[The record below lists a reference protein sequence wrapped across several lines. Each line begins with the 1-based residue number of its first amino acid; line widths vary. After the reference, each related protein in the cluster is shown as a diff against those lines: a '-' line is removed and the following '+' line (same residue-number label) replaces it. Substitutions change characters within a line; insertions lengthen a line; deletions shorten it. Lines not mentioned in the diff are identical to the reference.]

1 LFVLTHGRKDVSAR
15 SLLTTA
21 AREAMTISI
30 SLENSGLDVSMMNEH
45 AVIQTIITG
54 GKRTGGGAMAL
65 ETTYRRS
72 VEFWKGTVS
81 EVSDDW
87 SKSTPCADWDVR
99 ALVNHVV
106 SEDRWTRPLVEGR
119 TIAEVGNALDGDLLG
134 ENPKGSASAAAD
146 EALTAVAE
154 RLPAGGKVHL
164 SYGEEDIEEYIRQ
177 LVADHLIHGW
187 DLAAGIGQNRN
198 LDPELVEEVAEWF
211 RDREEIYRSGGAI
224 ADRPESAAG
233 GNPQA
238 DLLIA
243 FGRNPN
249 WTPRS

>member
-1 LFVLTHGRKDVSAR
+1 
-15 SLLTTA
+15 
-21 AREAMTISI
+21 
-30 SLENSGLDVSMMNEH
+30 
-45 AVIQTIITG
+45 
-54 GKRTGGGAMAL
+54 MAL

-87 SKSTPCADWDVR
+87 SKPTPCTDWDVR

-106 SEDRWTRPLVEGR
+106 GEDRWTRPLVEGM
-119 TIAEVGNALDGDLLG
+119 TIAEVGDALDGDLLG
-134 ENPKGSASAAAD
+134 ENPKGSAMAAAD

-164 SYGEEDIEEYIRQ
+164 SYGEEDIAEYISQ

-187 DLAAGIGQNRN
+187 DVAVATGQKRD
-198 LDPELVEEVAEWF
+198 LDPELVAAVAAWF
-211 RDREEIYRSGGAI
+211 RNREDMYRSGGAI
-224 ADRPESAAG
+224 AARPESDAG
-233 GNPQA
+233 GSPQA

-243 FGRNPN
+243 FGRNPD
-249 WTPRS
+249 WTPR

>member
-1 LFVLTHGRKDVSAR
+1 
-15 SLLTTA
+15 
-21 AREAMTISI
+21 
-30 SLENSGLDVSMMNEH
+30 MNEH
-45 AVIQTIITG
+45 AVIQTIPTKG
-54 GKRTGGGAMAL
+54 RPNWGWAMAL

-87 SKSTPCADWDVR
+87 SKPTPCTDWDVR

-106 SEDRWTRPLVEGR
+106 GEDRWTRPLVEGM
-119 TIAEVGNALDGDLLG
+119 TIAEVGDALDGDLLG
-134 ENPKGSASAAAD
+134 ENPKGSAMAAAD

-164 SYGEEDIEEYIRQ
+164 SYGEEDIAEYISQ

-187 DLAAGIGQNRN
+187 DVAVATGQKRD
-198 LDPELVEEVAEWF
+198 LDPELVAAVAAWF
-211 RDREEIYRSGGAI
+211 RNREDMYRSGGAI
-224 ADRPESAAG
+224 AARPESDAG
-233 GNPQA
+233 GSPQA

-243 FGRNPN
+243 FGRNPD
-249 WTPRS
+249 WTPRSLASGASNQTQDA

>member
-1 LFVLTHGRKDVSAR
+1 
-15 SLLTTA
+15 
-21 AREAMTISI
+21 
-30 SLENSGLDVSMMNEH
+30 
-45 AVIQTIITG
+45 
-54 GKRTGGGAMAL
+54 MAL

-72 VEFWKGTVS
+72 VEFWKDTVDN
-81 EVSDDW
+81 VSGDW
-87 SKSTPCADWDVR
+87 SAPTPCTDWDVR

-106 SEDRWTRPLVEGR
+106 GEDRWTKPLVDGR

-134 ENPKGSASAAAD
+134 EDPTSSAMAAAD

-164 SYGEEDIEEYIRQ
+164 SYGEEGIEEYLSQ

-187 DLAAGIGQNRN
+187 DLAAATGQARD
-198 LDPELVEEVAEWF
+198 LDPELVSEVAAWF
-211 RDREEIYRSGGAI
+211 RNREDIYRSGGAI
-224 ADRPESAAG
+224 AARPESVAT

-243 FGRNPN
+243 FGRNPD
-249 WTPRS
+249 WTAQPA

>member
-1 LFVLTHGRKDVSAR
+1 
-15 SLLTTA
+15 
-21 AREAMTISI
+21 
-30 SLENSGLDVSMMNEH
+30 
-45 AVIQTIITG
+45 
-54 GKRTGGGAMAL
+54 MAL

-87 SKSTPCADWDVR
+87 SKPTPCADWDVR

-119 TIAEVGNALDGDLLG
+119 TIADVGNAFDGDLLG
-134 ENPKGSASAAAD
+134 ENPKGSAGAAAA

-154 RLPAGGKVHL
+154 RLPASGKVHL

-187 DLAAGIGQNRN
+187 DLAVAIGQNRN

-224 ADRPESAAG
+224 ADRPESAAA

-243 FGRNPN
+243 FGRNPD
-249 WTPRS
+249 WTPPSPASRASSQAQDA

>member
-1 LFVLTHGRKDVSAR
+1 
-15 SLLTTA
+15 
-21 AREAMTISI
+21 
-30 SLENSGLDVSMMNEH
+30 
-45 AVIQTIITG
+45 
-54 GKRTGGGAMAL
+54 MAL

-87 SKSTPCADWDVR
+87 SKPTPCTDWDVR
-99 ALVNHVV
+99 TLVNHVV

-119 TIAEVGNALDGDLLG
+119 TIAEVGNAFDGDQLG
-134 ENPKGSASAAAD
+134 ENPKGSATAAAD

-177 LVADHLIHGW
+177 MVADHLIHGW
-187 DLAAGIGQNRN
+187 DLAVAIGQNRN
-198 LDPELVEEVAEWF
+198 LDPDLVEEVAEWF
-211 RDREEIYRSGGAI
+211 RNREEMYRSGGAI
-224 ADRPESAAG
+224 AARPESAAG

-243 FGRNPN
+243 FGRNPE
-249 WTPRS
+249 WTPPSPARGASNQTQDA